1 MMRLTRV
8 LVLERPNLIGAGEIV
23 DRSNLIMSPRI
34 IQLQQSELSFQQT
47 AECQRK
53 YRILGHTGQTVHRF
67 TYGPCGDDL
76 YTTETGPRLL
86 FAAVP
91 KN

>member
-34 IQLQQSELSFQQT
+34 IQLQ
-47 AECQRK
+47 
-53 YRILGHTGQTVHRF
+53 
-67 TYGPCGDDL
+67 
-76 YTTETGPRLL
+76 
-86 FAAVP
+86 
-91 KN
+91 